1 MEALCPAQKN
11 SVIYF
16 SVVHI
21 QMNEIPTHLFWRVI
35 ARSFSDAA
43 ISKQM
48 PGMTIITIL
57 K

>member
-1 MEALCPAQKN
+1 MPGTEN
-11 SVIYF
+11 GVIYF
-16 SVVHI
+16 SVAHI

-48 PGMTIITIL
+48 LRMTIITIL